1 MGAGMSSIAPEDS
14 PPCDLAVRA
23 GRAPPLPD
31 VATTGQGGGARGGDR
46 PPPGRGG
53 VLEVFLVFLRLGLTA
68 FGGPAAHIGYF
79 HAAFVQRRRWLSE
92 ADFAALIALCQFLP
106 GPGSSQAGFA
116 IGVQR
121 TGGIGGGIAAF
132 LGFTTPSAIILT
144 TLAMALT
151 SDAGAL
157 QNPLAA
163 GMLHGLKLTAVAVVA
178 HAVWGMARLLTP
190 DRARA
195 TIALAALAIV
205 TPGGVAAQLL
215 AIGAGG
221 LLGLAACRNV
231 VTDGGPA
238 AGRGPV
244 SRRAGAVALAVFA
257 GLFLLLPVA
266 AGLWGGGFS
275 LVSAFYRAGSL
286 VFGGGHVVL
295 PLLQAEVA
303 APAGIAPDAFLTGY
317 ALAQAMPGPMFAFA
331 AWLGALMPSQPS
343 GALGATLAVLAIFLP
358 GQLLVYGTLPFWVR
372 LRANPRAAAA
382 MAGANA
388 AVVGILGAALYQPL
402 WTSAVFTPRDF
413 VLVVAGFLLL
423 TVWKAPP
430 WSIAALGAASGAL
443 LAIAPV

>member
-1 MGAGMSSIAPEDS
+1 MRKSAPHDS
-14 PPCDLAVRA
+14 QPRDLLSRTDPQDMRPANGS
-23 GRAPPLPD
+23 GRDDLGSTSGLSPEH
-31 VATTGQGGGARGGDR
+31 GGA
-46 PPPGRGG
+46 
-53 VLEVFLVFLRLGLTA
+53 LEVFLAFLRLGLTA

-79 HAAFVQRRRWLSE
+79 REAFVLRRRWLSE
-92 ADFAALIALCQFLP
+92 TDFAALIALCQFLP

-121 TGGIGGGIAAF
+121 TGGIGGGVAAF
-132 LGFTTPSAIILT
+132 LGFTAPSAIIMT
-144 TLAMALT
+144 ALASGA
-151 SDAGAL
+151 SAL
-157 QNPLAA
+157 QGPLAA

-195 TIALAALAIV
+195 TIALVALAIV

-221 LLGLAACRNV
+221 LLGLAVCRDAAAN
-231 VTDGGPA
+231 GAPA
-238 AGRGPV
+238 TARGPV
-244 SRRAGAVALAVFA
+244 SRRAGTAALAMFA
-257 GLFLLLPVA
+257 GLFLLLPMA
-266 AGLWGGGFS
+266 ASLWGGGFS
-275 LVSAFYRAGSL
+275 LFSAFYRTGSL

-303 APAGIAPDAFLTGY
+303 APAGIPPDAFLTGY

-331 AWLGALMPSQPS
+331 AWLGALMPTPPT
-343 GALGATLAVLAIFLP
+343 GALGAALAVLAIFLP
-358 GQLLVYGTLPFWVR
+358 GQLLVYGTLPFWAR

-413 VLVVAGFLLL
+413 VLAVAGFLLL
-423 TVWKAPP
+423 AVWKAPP
-430 WSIAALGAASGAL
+430 WSVALAGAGAGAL
-443 LAIAPV
+443 LAMLPG

>member
-1 MGAGMSSIAPEDS
+1 MSSNAPAHSQPRGFAARARQAPS
-14 PPCDLAVRA
+14 PP
-23 GRAPPLPD
+23 
-31 VATTGQGGGARGGDR
+31 GGAAMRQGSTAGNDDGPAR
-46 PPPGRGG
+46 ERGG

-79 HAAFVQRRRWLSE
+79 HEAFVLRRRWLSE
-92 ADFAALIALCQFLP
+92 TDFAALIALCQFLP

-121 TGGIGGGIAAF
+121 AGGIGGGVAAF
-132 LGFTTPSAIILT
+132 LGFTAPSAIIMT
-144 TLAMALT
+144 TLAIALT
-151 SDAGAL
+151 SDAGSL
-157 QNPLAA
+157 QGPLAA

-190 DRARA
+190 DRTRA

-215 AIGAGG
+215 AISAGG
-221 LLGLAACRNV
+221 LLGLVACRNV
-231 VTDGGPA
+231 VTDGGPVT
-238 AGRGPV
+238 GRGPV
-244 SRRAGAVALAVFA
+244 SRRAGTVALAVFA
-257 GLFLLLPVA
+257 GLFLLLPAA

-275 LVSAFYRAGSL
+275 LFSAFYRAGSL

-303 APAGIAPDAFLTGY
+303 APAGIAPDVFLTGY

-331 AWLGALMPSQPS
+331 AWLGALTPAAPT
-343 GALGATLAVLAIFLP
+343 GAMGATLAVLAIFLP
-358 GQLLVYGTLPFWVR
+358 GQLLVYGTLPFWAR

-413 VLVVAGFLLL
+413 VLAVAGFLLL
-423 TVWKAPP
+423 AVWKAPP

-443 LAIAPV
+443 LAMAPG

>member
-1 MGAGMSSIAPEDS
+1 MRRRKEDRHS
-14 PPCDLAVRA
+14 GEAALEH
-23 GRAPPLPD
+23 
-31 VATTGQGGGARGGDR
+31 GGA
-46 PPPGRGG
+46 
-53 VLEVFLVFLRLGLTA
+53 LEVFLAFLRLGLTA

-79 HAAFVQRRRWLSE
+79 REAFVLRRRWLSE
-92 ADFAALIALCQFLP
+92 TDFAALIALCQFLP

-121 TGGIGGGIAAF
+121 TGGIGGGVAAF
-132 LGFTTPSAIILT
+132 LGFTAPSAIIMT
-144 TLAMALT
+144 ALALG
-151 SDAGAL
+151 AGAL
-157 QNPLAA
+157 QGPVAA

-195 TIALAALAIV
+195 TIALVALAIV

-221 LLGLAACRNV
+221 LLGLAVCRDAAAN
-231 VTDGGPA
+231 GAPA
-238 AGRGPV
+238 TARGPV
-244 SRRAGAVALAVFA
+244 SRRAGTAALAVFA
-257 GLFLLLPVA
+257 GLFVLLPVA
-266 AGLWGGGFS
+266 ASLWGGGFS
-275 LVSAFYRAGSL
+275 LFSAFYRTGSL

-303 APAGIAPDAFLTGY
+303 APAGISPDAFLTGY

-331 AWLGALMPSQPS
+331 AWLGALMPTSPT
-343 GALGATLAVLAIFLP
+343 GALGAALAVLAIFLP
-358 GQLLVYGTLPFWVR
+358 GQLLVYGTLPFWAR

-413 VLVVAGFLLL
+413 VLAVTGFLLL
-423 TVWKAPP
+423 AVWKAPP
-430 WSIAALGAASGAL
+430 WSVALAGAGAGAL
-443 LAIAPV
+443 LAMLPG